1 MADLIKTEQSLPP
14 APLPETSFYPPFEVP
29 REQSEVLRRY
39 LHGLGKRK
47 AKFLP
52 IQYSAEH
59 IEAMK
64 AVKRRF
70 DPEWRFGRGTLFEL
84 PSPDS

>member
-1 MADLIKTEQSLPP
+1 
-14 APLPETSFYPPFEVP
+14 
-29 REQSEVLRRY
+29 
-39 LHGLGKRK
+39 
-47 AKFLP
+47 
-52 IQYSAEH
+52 
-59 IEAMK
+59 MK